1 MISDNSKMLSLR
13 DFQYALWKV
22 PMVDYVSQFGADQYL
37 RLAKLL
43 VLCRIISFLDSN
55 VIKLGSFHREEILIF
70 SIADSTTPVQ
80 VHSLNIL
87 AWFISET
94 SISDEKQ
101 LLLAVVGCIV
111 ALASTLKSVP
121 CGALKQSSR
130 KVKS

>member
-37 RLAKLL
+37 RLGKLL

-55 VIKLGSFHREEILIF
+55 IIKFHRDEILIF

-121 CGALKQSSR
+121 CGALKKSSR